1 MASIVA
7 SSKTL
12 LAVPQA
18 KGVAGLRPL
27 PSGSRCVLFWSSIH
41 HVPLLDINILHLKLR
56 GLRCAVETSDSNG

>member
-7 SSKTL
+7 SSKSL

-27 PSGSRCVLFWSSIH
+27 TSGARCVMF
-41 HVPLLDINILHLKLR
+41 
-56 GLRCAVETSDSNG
+56 